1 MMMKDNCTLP
11 ECNETTF
18 SAMND
23 FYRRLRT
30 LEVPFPAFSH
40 SKQSCTESHP
50 GEGSR
55 RESLVERASAA
66 EEQSRL
72 EAALAEKEKEVEK
85 LKFEM
90 IEMASK
96 LEKERSDR
104 REAVVQATDRLQQLV
119 AMQTQIGLER
129 QAMSEDLNRLREYE
143 SQQVE
148 MGRRAKAMEKEKKK
162 LEARV
167 KEEETLRVTVQEQ
180 LEGKKSEV
188 LVQKDLNEALT
199 AALQKKTV
207 DVENM
212 AREVQSVR
220 AESGARARELAALG
234 QTNKEMERKMERLQ
248 ANITQLKAT
257 ENALRVESSQL
268 HAEAEEG
275 KQRECVLRKEIAGF
289 VRIIGWRDE

>member
-1 MMMKDNCTLP
+1 MMMKDHCTLP

-30 LEVPFPAFSH
+30 LEVPVTAFSH

-55 RESLVERASAA
+55 RESLVECATAA

-96 LEKERSDR
+96 LEEERRSR
-104 REAVVQATDRLQQLV
+104 RDAVVQATDRLQQLV

-129 QAMSEDLNRLREYE
+129 QAMGEDLSRLREYE

-148 MGRRAKAMEKEKKK
+148 MGRRARAMEKEKRQ
-162 LEARV
+162 LEARA
-167 KEEETLRVTVQEQ
+167 KEEERVRVRVQEE
-180 LEGKKSEV
+180 LDAKKSEV

-207 DVENM
+207 EVENM
-212 AREVQSVR
+212 TREVQSVR
-220 AESGARARELAALG
+220 AESGARARDLAAAG
-234 QTNKEMERKMERLQ
+234 QKSKEMERKMELLQ
-248 ANITQLKAT
+248 ASITQLKAT
-257 ENALRVESSQL
+257 ENALRSEAAKL
-268 HAEAEEG
+268 HIQAEKG
-275 KQRECVLRKEIAGF
+275 MQRECVLRKEIAGF
-289 VRIIGWRDE
+289 VRIMN